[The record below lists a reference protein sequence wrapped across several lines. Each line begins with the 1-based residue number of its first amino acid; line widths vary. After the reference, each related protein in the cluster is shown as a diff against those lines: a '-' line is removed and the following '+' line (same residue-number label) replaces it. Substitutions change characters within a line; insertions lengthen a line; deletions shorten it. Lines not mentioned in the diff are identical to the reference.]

1 MYLNYLCREKTI
13 QKLRITSKYKWCV
26 IIPTFNNHRT
36 LANVISGV
44 LQYTQGV
51 IVVNDGST
59 DSTAEIL
66 KTFPSIIL
74 LEHPHNQGKGAA
86 LKNGFRK
93 ALEMGYEYA
102 VTIDSDGQHFPDD
115 IPVFIE
121 RLNASDGN
129 ILLIGERNMA
139 QEGIPRKS
147 SFGNQFSNFW
157 FWFETGVK
165 LGDTQSGFRLYP
177 LSRMPKRYFT
187 PKFEFEIESIVRA
200 AWKGIH
206 VENVPVRVH
215 YEQEDRVS
223 HFRPFRDFTRI
234 SLLNTVL
241 VLITLLY
248 IKPRDFFRN
257 LKKKDLKQF
266 LKEEVLESSDSPR
279 TKAFSMALGVF
290 WGIIPLWGFQTVGV
304 LGSAYALRLNKLI
317 AFAFSN
323 ISLPPFIPLIIFGSL
338 KTGSWLTGLPSMP
351 AGPLDLGSVQQH
363 LFQYLVGS
371 TVLAVSLA
379 GVAGLAG
386 YVLLRFFSGT
396 KTALNA

>member
-1 MYLNYLCREKTI
+1 
-13 QKLRITSKYKWCV
+13 LRVPSKYKWCV
-26 IIPTFNNHRT
+26 IIPTYNNHRT
-36 LANVISGV
+36 LADVISGV
-44 LQYTQGV
+44 LKYTDAV

-59 DSTAEIL
+59 DDTAEIL
-66 KTFPSIIL
+66 AQFPSLTIIT
-74 LEHPHNQGKGAA
+74 HPRNRGKGTA
-86 LKNGFRK
+86 LRNGFEK
-93 ALEMGYEYA
+93 ARQMGFEF
-102 VTIDSDGQHFPDD
+102 VITIDSDGQHFPED

-147 SFGNQFSNFW
+147 SFGNKFSNFW
-157 FWFETGVK
+157 FWFETGVT

-177 LSRMPKRYFT
+177 LTRMPKRYFT

-200 AWKGIH
+200 AWKGVK
-206 VENVPVRVH
+206 VENVPVKVY
-215 YEQEDRVS
+215 YEQQNRVS

-234 SLLNTVL
+234 SILNTVL

-248 IKPRDFFRN
+248 IKPRDFLRS
-257 LKKKDLKQF
+257 LKKKDIRQF
-266 LKEEVLESSDSPR
+266 LKEEVLESNDTPR

-290 WGIIPLWGFQTVGV
+290 WGIVPLWGFQTVGV

-323 ISLPPFIPLIIFGSL
+323 VSLPPFIPLIIFGSL
-338 KTGSWLTGLPSMP
+338 KTGSWLVASQGMP
-351 AGPLDLGSVQQH
+351 EGPLSFEVVQQH

-371 TVLAVSLA
+371 SVLAVLLA
-379 GVAGLAG
+379 AITGVGG
-386 YVLLRFFSGT
+386 YLILTCISRT